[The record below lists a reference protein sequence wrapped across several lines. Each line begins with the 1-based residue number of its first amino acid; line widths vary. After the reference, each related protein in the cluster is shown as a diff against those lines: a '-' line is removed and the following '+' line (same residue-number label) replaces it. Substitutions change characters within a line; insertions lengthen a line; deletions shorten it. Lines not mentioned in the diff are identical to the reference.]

1 MKTSW
6 DYTLLAKHYDKRADY
21 PSKFI
26 KKILKKIECHENYPV
41 ADIGAGTG
49 KLTKHLINNKL
60 IVHAIE
66 PNSEMLKYGK
76 LNTKKL
82 IGNFNWIKSIGEKT
96 PINNKSIYALF
107 FGSSFNVLN
116 YKKMLKEARR
126 VLIYQG
132 YMCCIW
138 NHRDLKDNLQKNIE
152 SIIKKKLKVYKYG
165 DRRKNYLP
173 FFKKLKFSKN
183 SFTLKQRFL
192 IKISKNNFISA
203 WKSHGTLRKNC
214 KSNKQFIEI
223 INEIKKLV
231 NRKKNK
237 SIIVPYEAVAYI
249 SKIT

>member
-1 MKTSW
+1 M
-6 DYTLLAKHYDKRADY
+6 
-21 PSKFI
+21 
-26 KKILKKIECHENYPV
+26 
-41 ADIGAGTG
+41 
-49 KLTKHLINNKL
+49 
-60 IVHAIE
+60 HAIE

-152 SIIKKKLKVYKYG
+152 SIIKKK
-165 DRRKNYLP
+165 
-173 FFKKLKFSKN
+173 
-183 SFTLKQRFL
+183 
-192 IKISKNNFISA
+192 IKS
-203 WKSHGTLRKNC
+203 L
-214 KSNKQFIEI
+214 
-223 INEIKKLV
+223 
-231 NRKKNK
+231 
-237 SIIVPYEAVAYI
+237 
-249 SKIT
+249 

>member
-1 MKTSW
+1 M
-6 DYTLLAKHYDKRADY
+6 
-21 PSKFI
+21 
-26 KKILKKIECHENYPV
+26 
-41 ADIGAGTG
+41 
-49 KLTKHLINNKL
+49 
-60 IVHAIE
+60 HAIE

-173 FFKKLKFSKN
+173 FFKKLKFSK
-183 SFTLKQRFL
+183 
-192 IKISKNNFISA
+192 
-203 WKSHGTLRKNC
+203 
-214 KSNKQFIEI
+214 I
-223 INEIKKLV
+223 ILL
-231 NRKKNK
+231 
-237 SIIVPYEAVAYI
+237 
-249 SKIT
+249 